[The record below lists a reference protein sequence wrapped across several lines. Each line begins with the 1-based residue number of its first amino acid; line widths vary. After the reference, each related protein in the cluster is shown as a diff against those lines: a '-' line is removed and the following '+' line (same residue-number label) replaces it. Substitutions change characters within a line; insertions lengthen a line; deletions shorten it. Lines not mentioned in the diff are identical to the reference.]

1 MKDLDTAVQ
10 ALSLE
15 AKWLQEFDVVDPFN
29 DASLRGFLSTR
40 PDHRYGALAVT
51 HVNGEPAPQLVFAT
65 PKLHYPFDRQ
75 GRFNFPPVRE
85 VEIFEKYD
93 GTNVLAY
100 AYHDARGRGYLTYK
114 LRLSPVLRNGRF
126 GAFLDMWKEMLLR
139 YPAIPELVEINDCA
153 LGFELYG
160 RRNTHLILYEEP
172 LDCVLLFGVGEKG
185 KPLSPSV
192 LDSRD
197 VPVATLYGT
206 LAPGRDPVAEYAEIR
221 EKLECGNRPTEDGKI
236 TGVEGAVWYV
246 HTGGD
251 DTVLFKCKP
260 ESVEDIHW
268 VAGINKASVTATCW
282 NLFETQDVLTYET
295 LYPLLSEEYA
305 DDEIEGFRTCI
316 DECIAEVRQEMEFKS
331 RVMAEY
337 RQVGIKLSENKGEVM
352 RRLSGKFRKQEM
364 KKVFTLISLDEAR
377 RGTPRISP

>member
-1 MKDLDTAVQ
+1 MTNMENMDIATRG
-10 ALSLE
+10 LSLD

-29 DASLRGFLSTR
+29 DVALRGFLSMR

-51 HVNGEPAPQLVFAT
+51 HVNEETAPQLVFAT

-75 GRFNFPPVRE
+75 GRFNFPPVRAI
-85 VEIFEKYD
+85 EIFEKYD

-100 AYHDARGRGYLTYK
+100 AYHDAQGRRYLTYK

-126 GAFLDMWKEMLLR
+126 GAFLDMWREMLLR
-139 YPAIPELVEINDCA
+139 YPVIPELVGINRCS

-172 LDCVLLFGVGEKG
+172 LDCMLLFGVGEG
-185 KPLSPSV
+185 GRPLSPSV
-192 LDSRD
+192 LDSRG
-197 VPVATLYGT
+197 VPAATLYGT
-206 LAPGRDPVAEYAEIR
+206 LAAGKDPVAEYGAIR
-221 EKLECGNRPTEDGKI
+221 QRLESGNRSAEDGKI

-246 HTGGD
+246 RTQAD

-260 ESVEDIHW
+260 ESVEEVHW
-268 VAGINKASVTATCW
+268 VAGINKAAVTATCW

-295 LYPLLSEEYA
+295 LHPLLAEEYS
-305 DDEIEGFRTCI
+305 DDEIERFRICI
-316 DECIAEVRQEMEFKS
+316 DECIAAVREETEFKS

-337 RQVGIKLSENKGEVM
+337 RQVGIKLSEDKGEVM
-352 RRLSGKFRKQEM
+352 RRLSGKFGKREM
-364 KKVFTLISLDEAR
+364 KKVFTLIALDE
-377 RGTPRISP
+377 TPR